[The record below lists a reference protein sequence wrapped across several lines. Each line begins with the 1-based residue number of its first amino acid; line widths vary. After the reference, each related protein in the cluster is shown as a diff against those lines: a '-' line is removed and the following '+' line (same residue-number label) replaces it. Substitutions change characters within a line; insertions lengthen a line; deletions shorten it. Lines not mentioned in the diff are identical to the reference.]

1 MEDVRAEAHPKP
13 TLTIERVGT
22 IRRFL
27 GSSPTPELPQGL
39 TGMLAIGCAI
49 AVANVYYAQPLS
61 GAITVAIGL
70 PSRSAGLVIALIQA
84 GYGLGLLLVVP
95 LADIIENRRLICS
108 GLCLSGLG
116 LCAIAGASNS
126 TLLLTT
132 FFFVGVTTTVVQVMV
147 PFASHFAP
155 AQLRGKITGQIMS
168 GLLLGILL
176 ARPVSSF
183 IAANWGWRTVFA
195 VSGAAVLFLAFLLGR
210 KLPKRLPTRV
220 DDGRSILASMWAL
233 VQCTPVLRQRALLQ
247 GFMFAVFNVFWTGSP
262 LLLASHYGM
271 TLNGIA
277 LFSLVGAGG
286 VLIAPL
292 AGRMADLE
300 RTKAATAFS
309 MIAALMA
316 LGLADWADSHKSIA
330 LLALAGLCLDAAVQ
344 MCLVL
349 SLRSIYMLEPSER
362 GRLNG
367 LFMAWM
373 FGCGAAASIASAM
386 IFDSGGW
393 PMLMNF
399 GIGMLVIGIALFLG
413 MRDR

>member
-1 MEDVRAEAHPKP
+1 
-13 TLTIERVGT
+13 
-22 IRRFL
+22 
-27 GSSPTPELPQGL
+27 LPQGR
-39 TGMLAIGCAI
+39 TGLLAIGCAI

-61 GAITVAIGL
+61 GVIAMAFGL
-70 PSRSAGLVIALIQA
+70 PSRSAGLVIALTQA

-95 LADIIENRRLICS
+95 LADVIENRRLICS
-108 GLCLSGLG
+108 GLCFSGLG
-116 LCAIAGASNS
+116 LCAVAGANNS
-126 TLLLTT
+126 TLLLTAS
-132 FFFVGVTTTVVQVMV
+132 FIVGVTTTVVQVMV

-155 AQLRGKITGQIMS
+155 ALSRGKITGQIMS

-183 IAANWGWRTVFA
+183 IAANWSWRTVFA
-195 VSGAAVLFLAFLLGR
+195 VSGAAVLLLALLLR
-210 KLPKRLPTRV
+210 RQLPQRLPTRV

-233 VQCTPVLRQRALLQ
+233 VRGTPVLRQRALVQ
-247 GFMFAVFNVFWTGSP
+247 GFLFAVFNVFWTGSP
-262 LLLASHYGM
+262 LLLARHYGM
-271 TLNGIA
+271 TFNGIA

-300 RTKAATAFS
+300 LTKAATVFS
-309 MIAALMA
+309 LIAALMA
-316 LGLADWADSHKSIA
+316 LGLADWADIQKSVP
-330 LLALAGLCLDAAVQ
+330 LLALAGLCLDAAIQ

-386 IFDSGGW
+386 IFESGGW

-399 GIGMLVIGIALFLG
+399 GIGMLVIGLALFLG
-413 MRDR
+413 LGDQ

>member
-1 MEDVRAEAHPKP
+1 MEEVRAEAHPKS
-13 TLTIERVGT
+13 TLAIERVGT
-22 IRRFL
+22 IRRIL
-27 GSSPTPELPQGL
+27 GSSATPELPQGL
-39 TGMLAIGCAI
+39 TGILAIGCAI

-61 GAITVAIGL
+61 GVIAAAIGL
-70 PSRSAGLVIALIQA
+70 PSRSAGLVIALTQA

-95 LADIIENRRLICS
+95 LADVIENRRLICS

-116 LCAIAGASNS
+116 LCAVAGAINS
-126 TLLLTT
+126 TLLLTASII
-132 FFFVGVTTTVVQVMV
+132 VGVTTTVVQVMV

-155 AQLRGKITGQIMS
+155 AQSRGKITGQIMS

-195 VSGAAVLFLAFLLGR
+195 ASGAAVLLLAFLLR
-210 KLPKRLPTRV
+210 RQLPQRLPTRV
-220 DDGRSILASMWAL
+220 DDGRSILASMWTL
-233 VQCTPVLRQRALLQ
+233 VRRTPVLRQRALVQ
-247 GFMFAVFNVFWTGSP
+247 GFLFAVFNVFWTGSP
-262 LLLASHYGM
+262 LLLARDYGM
-271 TLNGIA
+271 TFNGIA

-292 AGRMADLE
+292 AGRMADREL
-300 RTKAATAFS
+300 TKAATAFS
-309 MIAALMA
+309 LIAALMA
-316 LGLADWADSHKSIA
+316 LGLADWADIHKSVA
-330 LLALAGLCLDAAVQ
+330 LLALAGLCLDAAIQ

-393 PMLMNF
+393 PVLMNF
-399 GIGMLVIGIALFLG
+399 GIGMLVIGLALFLG
-413 MRDR
+413 LRDR